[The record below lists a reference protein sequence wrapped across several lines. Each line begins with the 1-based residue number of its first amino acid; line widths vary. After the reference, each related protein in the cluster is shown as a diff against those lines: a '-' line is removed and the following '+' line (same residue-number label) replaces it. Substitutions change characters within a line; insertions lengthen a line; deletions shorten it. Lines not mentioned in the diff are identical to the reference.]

1 MGINVLVLDI
11 ADGTTSESSSSEQ
24 VLKSHTIPA
33 RAPQGGKAFRFQACV
48 RTTNENST
56 DTLLLKV
63 RLGPTTLT
71 GTVLVTT
78 TAVDQTDNDISVISG
93 TLVFRDAD
101 GASVVE
107 AFGTYTDADAEGIA
121 VKAWS
126 EKITTLDLDPPAATL
141 LELTATWSAAH
152 ADNDCAV
159 VAWIVEEVYV

>member
-24 VLKSHTIPA
+24 VLKSHSIPA
-33 RAPQGGKAFRFQACV
+33 RAPQAGKAFRFSAAV

-56 DTLLLKV
+56 DTLTLKV

-71 GTVLVTT
+71 GTTLVSTG
-78 TAVDQTDNDISVISG
+78 AVDQVDNDISQITG
-93 TLVFRDAD
+93 TIVFRDVD
-101 GASVVE
+101 GASVIE
-107 AFGTYTDADAEGIA
+107 AWGTYTDPDAEGIA
-121 VKAWS
+121 VKAWA
-126 EKITTLDLDPPAATL
+126 EKITSLDLDPPAATL

-159 VAWIVEEVYV
+159 VGWIVEELYV